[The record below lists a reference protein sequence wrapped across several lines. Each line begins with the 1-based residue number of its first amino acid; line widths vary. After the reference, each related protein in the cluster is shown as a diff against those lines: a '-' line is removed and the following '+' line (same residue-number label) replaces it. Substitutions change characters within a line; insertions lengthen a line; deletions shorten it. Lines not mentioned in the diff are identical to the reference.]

1 MCVCVCII
9 SNTQQSSLALT
20 FTDSHTHFCL
30 HGHLVLGWET
40 CVSSPAELALGPELE
55 TYLASKASVNTPAA
69 SGAAAD
75 VPECLRVQ
83 LPYKSV
89 VAWRGRE

>member
-1 MCVCVCII
+1 M
-9 SNTQQSSLALT
+9 LT
-20 FTDSHTHFCL
+20 DHRLSHPLLPPWTP
-30 HGHLVLGWET
+30 GSGWRDMLVHP
-40 CVSSPAELALGPELE
+40 SELALHLLLE
-55 TYLASKASVNTPAA
+55 TYLASKASANTPAA

-89 VAWRGRE
+89 VA

>member
-1 MCVCVCII
+1 MRLKAHVSFI
-9 SNTQQSSLALT
+9 NTHQSSLTLIVYN
-20 FTDSHTHFCL
+20 FL
-30 HGHLVLGWET
+30 HLFLPSWTPGVRLRDTLVDP
-40 CVSSPAELALGPELE
+40 SELALSPELE
-55 TYLASKASVNTPAA
+55 TYLASKARANTPAA

-89 VAWRGRE
+89 VA

>member
-1 MCVCVCII
+1 M
-9 SNTQQSSLALT
+9 
-20 FTDSHTHFCL
+20 
-30 HGHLVLGWET
+30 LVH
-40 CVSSPAELALGPELE
+40 PAELAHGPELE
-55 TYLASKASVNTPAA
+55 TYLASKASANTPAA

>member
-1 MCVCVCII
+1 MCVYV
-9 SNTQQSSLALT
+9 SLATPSRVHWPDFLLT
-20 FTDSHTHFCL
+20 LTPTFASMDTWCWV
-30 HGHLVLGWET
+30 GRLVL
-40 CVSSPAELALGPELE
+40 VHPAELALGPELE
-55 TYLASKASVNTPAA
+55 TYLASKASANTPAA